1 MNRRQFL
8 KDSVKTAG
16 VLASASVL
24 SKSPHALLLPRFNAN
39 RPWALE
45 SEVALN
51 GEHYEAEV
59 PDTLDLSDR
68 ARLAINGLTRGL
80 DAEHDYEHYFL
91 TLYMKDPPEMWH
103 TGSGDMSCCNP
114 KWCESLPMMRVMSGS
129 DFNVAIE
136 QKMMDAM
143 VGMID
148 SDGLY
153 SVPPTKDH
161 EAEPWRPAGRSSTC
175 EFGNARMMLSMIA
188 WYERS
193 KDPIWLGRIRKMGQG
208 LSKIA
213 VHKDGYAFFPC
224 MGGVGQE
231 AEEKI
236 LKSFDG
242 PVCQGHA
249 IRALARYYEITGDK
263 EALVFAGEL
272 TNFTVKPELW
282 SSREH
287 KEWKW
292 IDSAEHGHYQGQP
305 HSYTLALR
313 GILEYAYVANDAT
326 LKEFV
331 KDGYEWQRSWGI
343 SEIGTFGDHVW
354 GADTEPCLI
363 ADMTALAIRLS
374 DYGVGD
380 YWDDVDQYVRNH
392 LTESQLLRADL
403 LEKVS
408 KGSVE
413 YPDAW
418 KKYPGGPEGMQGI
431 ADIGVGREGL
441 PWTPSM
447 QQHELKTVAPEKPD
461 TKDVIPRSIGL
472 MAGMIEVTTMPY
484 TIQGGCC
491 SGNGTQAMYYAWH
504 STVRFKDAVATVNL
518 LLNRVSPWM
527 DVSSY
532 LPYEGKVVLK
542 NKQARRAA
550 IRIPRWVDRAAIQ
563 TRVNGKAAA
572 TSWIGNYLV
581 VDGLRPKDLIVLD
594 FPIVERTAK
603 YTMAFDR
610 PYTFQFKGNTVV
622 DVSPRDTNPT
632 GYPVYL
638 RDHFQQTQAPMKKV
652 VQYVAPVILNF

>member
-1 MNRRQFL
+1 MNRRTFL
-8 KDSVKTAG
+8 HQSVKTAAA
-16 VLASASVL
+16 VASVCTL
-24 SKSPHALLLPRFNAN
+24 PNASPALLLN
-39 RPWALE
+39 RTKTDASGLE
-45 SEVALN
+45 SEIALN
-51 GEHYEAEV
+51 GEHYEMEV
-59 PDTLDLSDR
+59 PDTLDLASR
-68 ARLAINGLTRGL
+68 ARFAINGLTRAV

-91 TLYMKDPPEMWH
+91 ILFMKNPPEMWH

-114 KWCESLPMMRVMSGS
+114 KWSESLPMMRMMSGS

-136 QKMMDAM
+136 QKMMNAM
-143 VGMID
+143 VAMID
-148 SDGLY
+148 GDGLY
-153 SVPPTKDH
+153 AVPPTKDH
-161 EAEPWRPAGRSSTC
+161 EAEPWRPEGGSSIC
-175 EFGNARMMLSMIA
+175 AFGNGRMMLAMIA

-193 KDPIWLGRIRKMGQG
+193 KDPIWLERIRKMGQG
-208 LSKIA
+208 LSKTA

-224 MGGVGQE
+224 MGGSGDQ
-231 AEEKI
+231 AEQNI

-242 PVCQGHA
+242 PVCQGQP
-249 IRALARYYEITGDK
+249 IRALARYYQLSGDK
-263 EALVFAGEL
+263 EALHFAGEL
-272 TNFTVKPELW
+272 VNFCMKEQLW
-282 SSREH
+282 SD
-287 KEWKW
+287 KEQKQWKW
-292 IDSAEHGHYQGQP
+292 INSAEHGHYQGQP

-313 GILEYAYVANDAT
+313 GILDYAYITNDAT

-331 KDGYEWQRSWGI
+331 RNGYEWQRSWGI
-343 SEIGTFGDHVW
+343 SEIGCFGDHAW
-354 GADTEPCLI
+354 GGNTEPCLI

-413 YPDAW
+413 SPDAW
-418 KKYPGGPEGMQGI
+418 KNYPLGPMGMQGV
-431 ADIGVGREGL
+431 ADVVVGHDGV
-441 PWTPSM
+441 PWTPPM
-447 QQHELKTVAPEKPD
+447 QQRELRSVAPEKPD
-461 TKDVIPRSIGL
+461 TTEVIPRSIGL
-472 MAGMIEVTTMPY
+472 MAGMIEVTTMAY

-532 LPYEGKVVLK
+532 LPYEGKVVLT

-550 IRIPRWVDRAAIQ
+550 VRIPRWVDRAAVQARI
-563 TRVNGKAAA
+563 NGKSTA

-581 VDGLRPKDLIVLD
+581 VDGLRPKDIIVLD

-610 PYTFQFKGNTVV
+610 TYAFQFKGNTVV

-632 GYPVYL
+632 GYPVYQ
-638 RDHFQQTQAPMKKV
+638 RDHFQKTSAPMIKV
-652 VQYVAPVILNF
+652 SQYVTPVILNF

>member
-1 MNRRQFL
+1 MNRRKFL

-16 VLASASVL
+16 ALASASVF
-24 SKSPHALLLPRFNAN
+24 SKSADALLLPRLKASSS
-39 RPWALE
+39 WALE
-45 SEVALN
+45 STVGLN
-51 GEHYEAEV
+51 GEHYETET
-59 PDTLDLSDR
+59 PDTLDLADR
-68 ARLAINGLTRGL
+68 ARIAINGLTRGV
-80 DAEHDYEHYFL
+80 DPNHDYEHYFL

-129 DFNVAIE
+129 DFNVDVE

-143 VGMID
+143 VAMID
-148 SDGLY
+148 TDGLY
-153 SVPPTKDH
+153 SVPPTKDRD
-161 EAEPWRPAGRSSTC
+161 AEPWRPAGRSSTC

-188 WYERS
+188 WHERS
-193 KDPIWLGRIRKMGQG
+193 KDRIWLERTRKMGQG
-208 LSKIA
+208 LSKMA

-224 MGGVGQE
+224 MGGVGNE

-236 LKSFDG
+236 LKSGDG

-263 EALVFAGEL
+263 EALGFAKEL

-282 SSREH
+282 AAREH
-287 KEWKW
+287 KEWRW
-292 IDSAEHGHYQGQP
+292 INSAEHAHHQGQP

-331 KDGYEWQRSWGI
+331 KNGYEWQRSWGI

-403 LEKVS
+403 LEKVA

-413 YPDAW
+413 FPDAW
-418 KKYPGGPEGMQGI
+418 KKYPAGPEGPQGI
-431 ADIGVGREGL
+431 ADIGVGHEGL
-441 PWTPSM
+441 PWTPDM
-447 QQHELKTVAPEKPD
+447 QQRELKTVAPEKPE
-461 TKDVIPRSIGL
+461 TKDVIARSIGL

-491 SGNGTQAMYYAWH
+491 SGNGTQALYYAWH
-504 STVRFKDAVATVNL
+504 STLRFKDAVATVNL
-518 LLNRVSPWM
+518 LLNRVSAWM
-527 DVSSY
+527 DVNSY

-542 NKQARRAA
+542 NKQARRVAV
-550 IRIPRWVDRAAIQ
+550 RIPRWVDRAAIQ
-563 TRVNGKAAA
+563 TRVNGKSAAS
-572 TSWIGNYLV
+572 SWIGNYLV
-581 VDGLRPKDLIVLD
+581 VDGLRPKDVVVMD
-594 FPIVERTAK
+594 FPVVERTAK

-610 PYTFQFKGNTVV
+610 TYTFQFKGNTVV

-638 RDHFQQTQAPMKKV
+638 RDHFHQTKAPMKQV
-652 VQYVAPVILNF
+652 AQYVAPVILNF

>member
-1 MNRRQFL
+1 MNRRRFL
-8 KDSVKTAG
+8 QDSVKTA
-16 VLASASVL
+16 AAIASVSSL
-24 SKSPHALLLPRFNAN
+24 SKVSPALVSKWTGAGGP
-39 RPWALE
+39 ALE

-51 GEHYEAEV
+51 GENYEADV
-59 PDTLDLSDR
+59 PDTLDLASR
-68 ARLAINGLTRGL
+68 ARIAINGLTRSV
-80 DAEHDYEHYFL
+80 DPEHDYEHYFL
-91 TLYMKDPPEMWH
+91 ILYMKDPPEMWH

-114 KWCESLPMMRVMSGS
+114 KWSESLPMMRIMSGS
-129 DFNVAIE
+129 ELNVAIE

-148 SDGLY
+148 ADGLY
-153 SVPPTKDH
+153 AVPPTKDH
-161 EAEPWRPAGRSSTC
+161 EAEPWRPVGGSSIC
-175 EFGNARMMLSMIA
+175 AFGNGRMMLAMIA

-193 KDPIWLGRIRKMGQG
+193 RDPIWLERIRKMGQG
-208 LSKIA
+208 LSKTA

-224 MGGVGQE
+224 MGGSGDE
-231 AEEKI
+231 AEQNI
-236 LKSFDG
+236 LKSSDG
-242 PVCQGHA
+242 PVCQGQP
-249 IRALARYYEITGDK
+249 IRALARYYELSGDK
-263 EALVFAGEL
+263 EALHFAGEL
-272 TNFTVKPELW
+272 VNFCMKEQLW
-282 SSREH
+282 TDRE
-287 KEWKW
+287 KQWKW
-292 IDSAEHGHYQGQP
+292 INAAEHGQHQGQP

-313 GILEYAYVANDAT
+313 GILEYAYVTNDAT

-331 KDGYEWQRSWGI
+331 KNGYEWQRSWGI
-343 SEIGTFGDHVW
+343 SEIGCFGDHAW
-354 GADTEPCLI
+354 GGNTEPCLI

-403 LEKVS
+403 LEGVS

-418 KKYPGGPEGMQGI
+418 KKYPLGPTGVQGI
-431 ADIGVGREGL
+431 ADIVVGHDGV
-441 PWTPSM
+441 PWTPPM
-447 QQHELKTVAPEKPD
+447 QERELKTVAPEKPI

-472 MAGMIEVTTMPY
+472 MAGMIEVTTMAY

-504 STVRFKDAVATVNL
+504 SAVRFKDAVATVNL
-518 LLNRVSPWM
+518 LLNRASPWM
-527 DVSSY
+527 DVASY
-532 LPYEGKVVLK
+532 LPYEGKVVLT

-563 TRVNGKAAA
+563 TRVNGKSAAS
-572 TSWIGNYLV
+572 SWIGNYLV
-581 VDGLRPKDLIVLD
+581 VDGLRPKDILVLD
-594 FPIVERTAK
+594 FPIVERAAK

-610 PYTFQFKGNTVV
+610 TYAFQFKGNTVV

-638 RDHFQQTQAPMKKV
+638 RDHFQQTTAPMKKV
-652 VQYVAPVILNF
+652 NQYVAPVILNF

>member
-1 MNRRQFL
+1 
-8 KDSVKTAG
+8 
-16 VLASASVL
+16 
-24 SKSPHALLLPRFNAN
+24 
-39 RPWALE
+39 
-45 SEVALN
+45 
-51 GEHYEAEV
+51 
-59 PDTLDLSDR
+59 
-68 ARLAINGLTRGL
+68 
-80 DAEHDYEHYFL
+80 
-91 TLYMKDPPEMWH
+91 
-103 TGSGDMSCCNP
+103 
-114 KWCESLPMMRVMSGS
+114 
-129 DFNVAIE
+129 
-136 QKMMDAM
+136 
-143 VGMID
+143 
-148 SDGLY
+148 
-153 SVPPTKDH
+153 
-161 EAEPWRPAGRSSTC
+161 
-175 EFGNARMMLSMIA
+175 
-188 WYERS
+188 
-193 KDPIWLGRIRKMGQG
+193 MGQG
-208 LSKIA
+208 LAKMA

-224 MGGVGQE
+224 MGGVGHE

-236 LKSFDG
+236 LKSSDG

-263 EALVFAGEL
+263 EALAFAREL
-272 TNFTVKPELW
+272 TNFTIKPELW
-282 SSREH
+282 NAREH

-292 IDSAEHGHYQGQP
+292 INSAERGHHQGQP

-418 KKYPGGPEGMQGI
+418 KKYPSGPEGTQGI
-431 ADIGVGREGL
+431 ADIGVGHEGL
-441 PWTPSM
+441 PWTPDM
-447 QQHELKTVAPEKPD
+447 QQRELKTVAPEKPE

-472 MAGMIEVTTMPY
+472 IAGMIEVTTMPY

-542 NKQARRAA
+542 NKQARRVA

-563 TRVNGKAAA
+563 TRVNGKSAAS
-572 TSWIGNYLV
+572 SWIGNYLV
-581 VDGLRPKDLIVLD
+581 VDGLRPKDVIVLD
-594 FPIVERTAK
+594 FPIVERTVK

-610 PYTFQFKGNTVV
+610 TYTFQFKGNTVV

-638 RDHFQQTQAPMKKV
+638 RDHFRQTKAPMKQV
-652 VQYVAPVILNF
+652 AQYVAPVILNF

>member
-1 MNRRQFL
+1 MNRRSFL
-8 KDSVKTAG
+8 QKSAKTAAA
-16 VLASASVL
+16 VASVSVL
-24 SKSPHALLLPRFNAN
+24 PKASRGLLFPRPEAN
-39 RPWALE
+39 RLWALE

-51 GEHYEAEV
+51 GQHYEAEV
-59 PDTLDLSDR
+59 PDTLDLADR
-68 ARLAINGLTRGL
+68 ARLAINGLTRAV

-91 TLYMKDPPEMWH
+91 ILYMKQPPEMWH

-114 KWCESLPMMRVMSGS
+114 KWSESLPMMRIMSGS
-129 DFNVAIE
+129 NFNVAIE

-148 SDGLY
+148 TDGLY

-161 EAEPWRPAGRSSTC
+161 AAEPWRPVGGSSTC
-175 EFGNARMMLSMIA
+175 AFGNGRMMLAMIA

-193 KDPIWLGRIRKMGQG
+193 KDRVWLERIRKMGQG
-208 LSKIA
+208 LSKTA

-224 MGGVGQE
+224 MGGSGSE
-231 AEEKI
+231 AEETV

-242 PVCQGHA
+242 PVCQGQP
-249 IRALARYYEITGDK
+249 IRALVRYYELSGDK
-263 EALVFAGEL
+263 EALHFAGEL
-272 TNFTVKPELW
+272 VNFTMKEQLW
-282 SSREH
+282 SAREQ

-292 IDSAEHGHYQGQP
+292 INSAEHAHYQGQP
-305 HSYTLALR
+305 HSYTLGLR
-313 GILEYAYVANDAT
+313 SILEYAYVTNDET
-326 LKEFV
+326 MKEFV

-343 SEIGTFGDHVW
+343 SDIGCFGDHVW

-403 LEKVS
+403 LEKVAQ
-408 KGSVE
+408 GSVDF
-413 YPDAW
+413 PDAY
-418 KKYPGGPEGMQGI
+418 KKYPAGPEGMQGI
-431 ADIGVGREGL
+431 ADIGISHDGL
-441 PWTPSM
+441 PWTPAM
-447 QQHELKTVAPEKPD
+447 QQRELKTVAPEKPE
-461 TKDVIPRSIGL
+461 TKDVIPRTIGL

-504 STVRFKDAVATVNL
+504 SAVRFKDAVATVNL
-518 LLNRVSPWM
+518 LLNRASPWM

-550 IRIPRWVDRAAIQ
+550 VRIPRWVDRAAIQ
-563 TRVNGKAAA
+563 THVNGKSAA

-581 VDGLRPKDLIVLD
+581 VDGLRPKDVIIFD
-594 FPIVERTAK
+594 FPVAERTAK

-610 PYTFQFKGNTVV
+610 TYTFQFKGNTVV

-638 RDHFQQTQAPMKKV
+638 RDHYQQSRAPMKKAD
-652 VQYVAPVILNF
+652 QYVAPVILNF